1 MSYILDAL
9 KRAKAERDRGAA
21 PSIHMAP
28 PPQLADEDEDDEA
41 PRGAS
46 AAAAQGQPMRW
57 VVIGLSAALLLSLG
71 WQFLGGSASSSSE
84 VDASRDARPGRPG
97 PGDRPPQGL
106 PGEGH
111 AGMRPP
117 MTGQGDGG
125 MPPPVQQG
133 MPQPARPALAP
144 APVPAPAPAPLA
156 AAPLPSAAPR
166 PAPAPAVAAPPS
178 APTAPAPA
186 PTASAAAT
194 QELPDD
200 LRRSLAVSGSRYSD
214 NPASRIV
221 FINGQVFREGDQ
233 PAAGVTIE
241 RIGLKSVILAGRG
254 QRYELKY

>member
-28 PPQLADEDEDDEA
+28 PPQLAEEDEDDEA

-57 VVIGLSAALLLSLG
+57 MVIGLSAALLLSLG
-71 WQFLGGSASSSSE
+71 WQFLGGSGSSSE
-84 VDASRDARPGRPG
+84 ADASRDARPGPPRGMHERGAGGPPG
-97 PGDRPPQGL
+97 PGDRPPQGM

-111 AGMRPP
+111 AGM
-117 MTGQGDGG
+117 
-125 MPPPVQQG
+125 PPPAQQD

-166 PAPAPAVAAPPS
+166 PAPAPAVAATPS
-178 APTAPAPA
+178 VPVAPAPA
-186 PTASAAAT
+186 ASAAAT

>member
-21 PSIHMAP
+21 PSIHMAA
-28 PPQLADEDEDDEA
+28 PPQLADEDEDDDEA

-46 AAAAQGQPMRW
+46 GRAQGQPLRW

-71 WQFLGGSASSSSE
+71 WQFLGGGHEAE
-84 VDASRDARPGRPG
+84 APRDARPGPPG
-97 PGDRPPQGL
+97 GMREPGTGAPPPGMAAQGEHRPPQGL
-106 PGEGH
+106 P
-111 AGMRPP
+111 PP
-117 MTGQGDGG
+117 MPQG
-125 MPPPVQQG
+125 MQQPPQPVQ
-133 MPQPARPALAP
+133 
-144 APVPAPAPAPLA
+144 APAPAPLA
-156 AAPLPSAAPR
+156 PAPLPSAAPR
-166 PAPAPAVAAPPS
+166 PVIAPVPAPAPTVAA
-178 APTAPAPA
+178 APAPA
-186 PTASAAAT
+186 PVPSAVAAPAAAT
-194 QELPDD
+194 QDLPED

-214 NPASRIV
+214 NPGSRIV